1 MFLDVFD
8 KLLKENNLNR
18 RQFALKSGIPY
29 TTVDGFYKKGYENI
43 RLTTLRKIADF
54 FNVSLDY
61 LVFGDDVPFGKKNEA
76 MEFYKKLD
84 TNDKAEI
91 RGEMK
96 HMLRADKY
104 TSSKGSY
111 ASVAAKGQGTVQKR
125 ITDEQ
130 HKAAF
135 DALYDIDNNDD

>member
-8 KLLKENNLNR
+8 KLLKENNLNK

-61 LVFGDDVPFGKKNEA
+61 LVFGNESNLINNKYDKLNALGKAKSDE
-76 MEFYKKLD
+76 Y
-84 TNDKAEI
+84 I
-91 RGEMK
+91 EM
-96 HMLRADKY
+96 LSENPKY
-104 TSSKGSY
+104 TQEEIKSIKNTTSDFDTAIPVSMD
-111 ASVAAKGQGTVQKR
+111 SAKVTTNK
-125 ITDEQ
+125 D
-130 HKAAF
+130 
-135 DALYDIDNNDD
+135 

>member
-8 KLLKENNLNR
+8 KLLKENNLNK

-61 LVFGDDVPFGKKNEA
+61 LVFGSETRSTDNKYNKLSPIGKAKA
-76 MEFYKKLD
+76 DEFIEMLSENPKYTQEVKSGNNSTSDLD
-84 TNDKAEI
+84 TA
-91 RGEMK
+91 
-96 HMLRADKY
+96 
-104 TSSKGSY
+104 
-111 ASVAAKGQGTVQKR
+111 
-125 ITDEQ
+125 
-130 HKAAF
+130 
-135 DALYDIDNNDD
+135 IDVTNAVSQIKNNKN

>member
-8 KLLKENNLNR
+8 KLLKENNLNK

-61 LVFGDDVPFGKKNEA
+61 LVFGSETRSTDSKYDNLNIIGKAKA
-76 MEFYKKLD
+76 DEFIEMLSENPKYTKKPKSD
-84 TNDKAEI
+84 TNA
-91 RGEMK
+91 
-96 HMLRADKY
+96 
-104 TSSKGSY
+104 TSNSFDN
-111 ASVAAKGQGTVQKR
+111 ATTVPLANAKVKTNK
-125 ITDEQ
+125 
-130 HKAAF
+130 
-135 DALYDIDNNDD
+135 N

>member
-104 TSSKGSY
+104 TSSKDSY